1 MKILDLT
8 NNLIFNISSTTYKND
23 EVYYCYSHPCTKL
36 KKWFEDNKDKELDL
50 IINSDKFKGKILK
63 VTKLN
68 SEEMSIYIGRLSTF
82 VSKLDDD
89 QIRQYQRDILLKN
102 LY

>member
-8 NNLIFNISSTTYKND
+8 NNLIFNISRTNYINNGI
-23 EVYYCYSHPCTKL
+23 YYCYSHPCTKL

-50 IINSDKFKGKILK
+50 IVNSDRFKGEIIK

-68 SEEMSIYIGRLSTF
+68 SEEMSIYVKKISSHIT
-82 VSKLDDD
+82 KLDED
-89 QIRQYQRDILLKN
+89 QLRQCQRDILLKN